1 MAKRK
6 IILDVDTGSDDAV
19 AIMAA
24 ILSEDIDLVALC
36 TVWGNLDIDHTTD
49 NTLRLVE
56 AMGMGGKIPVY
67 KGCHTAMV
75 KYLYNDRVE
84 DSHLDGSGAKV
95 AVDENGNEVHMHEPE
110 LALPPTTLKPE
121 EQNAVSFYI
130 DYLRNATEKV
140 TLVPVGPLTNLGH
153 ALRIAPDIV
162 KNIEEIVIMGGG
174 DRQGNVTGSAE
185 ANIWHDPEAAEI
197 VATCGAERIVWVPLD
212 ATHSACLTLDD
223 CNRFKELGTFAGD
236 FAAELTAHR
245 IVVHNYTQP
254 LEIPDAA
261 AVHDALC
268 ICYLIDPTVLDDLRP
283 EHIHVSFGDWGDGE
297 TVIDRRDFNRPAPN
311 GWFAYHGDRV
321 KFANI
326 LCDLFKKK

>member
-1 MAKRK
+1 MAKK

-56 AMGMGGKIPVY
+56 AMGKGDKIPVY
-67 KGCHTAMV
+67 KGCHTAMC
-75 KYLYNDRVE
+75 KYLYDDRLE
-84 DSHLDGSGAKV
+84 DRKNLDGSGARV
-95 AVDENGNEVHMHEPE
+95 ARDENGNPIHMHEPE
-110 LALPPTTLKPE
+110 LDLPAPTIKEQAMPATL
-121 EQNAVSFYI
+121 FYI
-130 DYLRNATEKV
+130 DYLRNATEKL
-140 TLVPVGPLTNLGH
+140 TLVPVGPRTNLGH

-174 DRQGNVTGSAE
+174 DKVGNVTGCAE

-197 VATCGAERIVWVPLD
+197 VANCGARVVWVPLD
-212 ATHSACLTLDD
+212 ATHSACLTKDD
-223 CNRFKELGTFAGD
+223 CERFRALGTFAGN
-236 FAAELTAHR
+236 FAADLTAHR
-245 IVVHNYTQP
+245 IVVHNATQP

-283 EHIHVSFGDWGDGE
+283 VHISVSFGDWGDGE
-297 TVIDRRDFNRPAPN
+297 TIVDRREGHIEPN
-311 GWFAYHGDRV
+311 GYFAFHGDRV

-326 LCDLFKKK
+326 LCDVFKKK